1 MMQRKIKFIWVILL
15 FSPILFSSGCVHVP
29 DCDLARP
36 MEDAGSESVLAQA
49 LDRGGFEE
57 GDWPTETWWRQ
68 LGDPVLNQLI
78 EEALQRNPNLKAAE
92 SRLKA
97 AAQVALQRRGA
108 LYPQIDFIATDN
120 WSHYAKQ
127 GFFRSLAPEIPA
139 VVNDINLDFSFTYEV
154 DFWGKYRDLFNA
166 ALGDAAAQ
174 AAEKLQVELILTTSI
189 AYAYAELQFLLR
201 ERQIIEKRNRN
212 REEILAI
219 RDKRVLHA
227 LDTSIETLTSK
238 GNKLDIESSLLDV
251 DPKIEEQIH
260 LLKALSGLGQD
271 AILDIQYIP
280 LNPLTIQLPD
290 RLSLDLISRRPDLM
304 AQKARLEAAA
314 KRIDAAKT
322 DFYPNVNI
330 TTLIGLESIFWSKLF
345 RAENYSGS
353 FQPAIHLPIFTAGR
367 LRAQLDEKVAE
378 FNEAVHSYNNL
389 ILVAAQQVAD
399 SLSNL
404 FYIQKEI
411 EVRESSLQ
419 VVERQEY
426 LTRRRVEH
434 ALDDRIAYLQAQNAV
449 LEMQLIVETMLY
461 SKQLAGILLIRSL
474 GGGYG
479 GEGGGDAPCS

>member
-1 MMQRKIKFIWVILL
+1 MQRKIKSIWLILL
-15 FSPILFSSGCVHVP
+15 FSSNLFSPGCVRVP
-29 DCDLARP
+29 DCDLAQV
-36 MEDAGSESVLAQA
+36 MEEAGSESVLAQA
-49 LDRGGFEE
+49 LDRGGYEA
-57 GDWPTETWWRQ
+57 GDWPTQTWWRD

-78 EEALQRNPNLKAAE
+78 EEALQKNPNLKAAE

-97 AAQVALQRRGA
+97 AAQVALQKRGA
-108 LYPQIDFIATDN
+108 LYPEIDFVINDN
-120 WSHYAKQ
+120 WEHLAKQ
-127 GFFRSLAPEIPA
+127 GFFRAFAPQIPP
-139 VVNDINLDFSFTYEV
+139 VVNDFNLDFSFTYEV

-201 ERQIIEKRNRN
+201 ERQIIEKRNQN

-227 LDTSIETLTSK
+227 LDTSIEHLTSK

-251 DPKIEEQIH
+251 DPKIEEQVHKI
-260 LLKALSGLGQD
+260 KALSGLGQD
-271 AILDIQYIP
+271 AILDIEYIP
-280 LNPLTIQLPD
+280 LNPLTIQLPE
-290 RLSLDLISRRPDLM
+290 RLSLDLISRRPDLI
-304 AQKARLEAAA
+304 AQKARVEAAA

-330 TTLIGLESIFWSKLF
+330 TTLLGIESVFWSKLF
-345 RAENYSGS
+345 RKENYSGS
-353 FQPAIHLPIFTAGR
+353 FQPALNLPIFTAGR
-367 LRAQLDEKVAE
+367 LRAQLDEKVAD
-378 FNEAVHSYNNL
+378 FNEAVHAYNNL
-389 ILVAAQQVAD
+389 ILLAAQQVAD
-399 SLSNL
+399 SLSTL

-419 VVERQEY
+419 VIEKQEY

-434 ALDDRIAYLQAQNAV
+434 ALDDRIAYLEAQNAV
-449 LEMQLIVETMLY
+449 LEMQLIVETMQY
-461 SKQLAGILLIRSL
+461 SKQLAGILLIRAL

-479 GEGGGDAPCS
+479 GGTDGSCS